1 MFSPAI
7 RKPHLHR
14 REKEEATPSPP
25 PPAPAH
31 SPSPGGFIL
40 SDRPATGTPAPWT
53 TSSLLA
59 RISTSKQTD
68 RAGDSDQ
75 IQPVRVAEFP
85 QVVRNA
91 QANLLQ
97 RNFAGKSMLV
107 GGIDK
112 ETSLA
117 WMICGNELFV
127 WSYLAAVAKDC
138 LAFEIPSSLV
148 GDKDGKPL
156 SGNQWT
162 VCIMRWHSSG
172 PSTRNSGDMLHRRSS
187 TGVILCNRRTQAIA
201 YWPDIYDESSG
212 KGPVLSSF
220 GHSDTSASDAIS
232 GCYRFNSVI
241 AASVPGAAHEC
252 IAIASE
258 PTGALWLFQCSPLRI
273 HRREVHRDTLGDNAT
288 DHSQKN
294 NGGRSLVWLPS
305 NESSEAAERKF
316 FLLTSQGI
324 QCWGISLLHGI
335 NVKILGSQEIV
346 GSDGELG
353 IKKDIAGQKN
363 IWLLDMQID
372 ERGKEFNILVA
383 TFCKDRVSGSNYT
396 QYSLLTMLYKSN
408 QKFPSENNVVKRE
421 RFLEKKAPAQVI
433 IPKARVEDEEFL
445 FSMRLKTGGKPSG
458 SVIILSGDGK
468 ATVAIYW
475 RGSTR
480 LYQFDLPWDAGKVF
494 DASIIPSAED
504 RDEGAWV
511 VLTEKAGIWAIPEK
525 AVLVGGVEPPER
537 SLSRKG
543 SCNEA
548 VAEEKRR
555 SQAFSASIVPRRVSS
570 EAWSAGDRQRPALTG
585 VAQQAVVDEEAEM
598 LLNRLFHDFILSGA
612 IHEAL
617 QKLRVAGAFEKE
629 GEMNV
634 FVRVSRS
641 IVNTLSKHWT
651 TTREAEFLASTIVSS
666 LAEKRQKH
674 EKFLQFLV
682 LSKCHEELSSKQ
694 RAAML
699 SVMEHGEKLSG
710 MIHLRELQNELS
722 QQSSST
728 RLSPQ
733 SKTPTAGALW
743 NLIQLVGEKARRN
756 TVLLMDRDNAEV
768 FYSRVSDI
776 EDLFYCLSH
785 QLRYI
790 ITGEE
795 HPSVQMQR
803 ALELSNACVTL
814 VQAALHYRAEYKDW
828 YPSPEGLITWNSQP
842 VVRSGI
848 WNLASSVME
857 LLREPGSAGMPMKS
871 NLWSQLEGLTDMLLE
886 GYIGVLTAKFERG
899 EDHGVLAQEYC
910 ERRDELLGSLYDLAK
925 QIIEAKYQESSEGN
939 DNPDL
944 KESIFREVTSPI
956 LATAKRHEGY
966 QTLWQICYDISDTVL
981 LRNLMHDSIG
991 PHGGFSFYVFKQL
1004 INSRHYAK
1012 LLRLGEEFQEELA
1025 NFLKD
1030 RSDLL
1035 WLHEICLNQFSTASE
1050 TLHTCALLSSPGEDA
1065 DLTSTRKSLS
1075 FVERR
1080 RLLYLSK
1087 IAATAGKDVDYEV
1100 KVAQIDADIRI
1111 LNLQEE
1117 IVQHDP
1123 EYAQGKHASKLLPPS
1138 ELIEM
1143 CMKRG
1148 RELSLKAFEVFAW
1161 TGSSFR
1167 SSNKGLLEACW
1178 TNAADQDDWVELS
1191 QASVSEGWSDEVIQ
1205 ESLQGTVL
1213 FNASR
1218 LCYSSDAAVFDGTF
1232 EEVLPVRKE
1241 DVQARGL
1248 EAKCFSVEEVLM
1260 QHDAF
1265 PDAGRLMMTA
1275 VVMGKE
1281 LSYAAPADE
1290 PVDMDS

>member
-138 LAFEIPSSLV
+138 LALEIPSSLV

-201 YWPDIYDESSG
+201 
-212 KGPVLSSF
+212 
-220 GHSDTSASDAIS
+220 
-232 GCYRFNSVI
+232 FNSVI

-273 HRREVHRDTLGDNAT
+273 HRREVHCDTLGDNAT

-612 IHEAL
+612 VHEAL

-710 MIHLRELQNELS
+710 MIHLRELQNALS

-795 HPSVQMQR
+795 HPSVQMQC

-925 QIIEAKYQESSEGN
+925 QIIEAKYQ
-939 DNPDL
+939 
-944 KESIFREVTSPI
+944 
-956 LATAKRHEGY
+956 
-966 QTLWQICYDISDTVL
+966 
-981 LRNLMHDSIG
+981 HDSIG

-1218 LCYSSDAAVFDGTF
+1218 LCYSSDAVVFDGTF

>member
-1 MFSPAI
+1 MHKPTFCRRIFPVNVFS
-7 RKPHLHR
+7 
-14 REKEEATPSPP
+14 
-25 PPAPAH
+25 
-31 SPSPGGFIL
+31 
-40 SDRPATGTPAPWT
+40 
-53 TSSLLA
+53 
-59 RISTSKQTD
+59 
-68 RAGDSDQ
+68 
-75 IQPVRVAEFP
+75 
-85 QVVRNA
+85 
-91 QANLLQ
+91 
-97 RNFAGKSMLV
+97 GKNMLV

-117 WMICGNELFV
+117 WMICGSELFI
-127 WSYLAAVAKDC
+127 WSYLASVSKDC
-138 LAFEIPSSLV
+138 LVLDVPSSLM
-148 GDKDGKPL
+148 GNKDAKSFG
-156 SGNQWT
+156 GNQWT
-162 VCIMRWHSSG
+162 LCIMRWHSSS
-172 PSTRNSGDMLHRRSS
+172 PSTRKTGDMLHRSSS
-187 TGVILCNRRTQAIA
+187 TGVILCNRRTQDIA
-201 YWPDIYDESSG
+201 YWPDIYDESS
-212 KGPVLSSF
+212 KSPVLSLR
-220 GHSDTSASDAIS
+220 GHNDASAGDGTS
-232 GCYRFNSVI
+232 GCYRFNSLI
-241 AASVPGAAHEC
+241 ATSVPGGTHEC

-258 PTGALWLFQCSPLRI
+258 RTGALWLFQCSPAGI
-273 HRREVHRDTLGDNAT
+273 HRREVHRDTLGDNGT
-288 DHSQKN
+288 DHYQKN
-294 NGGRSLVWLPS
+294 NSGKSLAWLPC
-305 NESSEAAERKF
+305 NVSSEAADRKF
-316 FLLTSQGI
+316 FLLTSHGI
-324 QCWGISLLHGI
+324 QCWSISLLHGI
-335 NVKILGSQEIV
+335 SVKKIGSQEIV
-346 GSDGELG
+346 GSDVELG

-363 IWLLDMQID
+363 IWLLDMQVD
-372 ERGKEFNILVA
+372 EHGKQFSILVA
-383 TFCKDRVSGSNYT
+383 TLCKDRVSGSNYT
-396 QYSLLTMLYKSN
+396 QYSLLTMLFESN
-408 QKFPSENNVVKRE
+408 QKFSSEDNGVKCE
-421 RFLEKKAPAQVI
+421 RFLEKKAPSQVI
-433 IPKARVEDEEFL
+433 LPKARVEDEELL

-458 SVIILSGDGK
+458 SVIILSDDGT

-480 LYQFDLPWDAGKVF
+480 LYQFDLPWDAGKVL

-511 VLTEKAGIWAIPEK
+511 VLTEKAGVWAIPEK

-555 SQAFSASIVPRRVSS
+555 SQAFSASVVPRRVSS
-570 EAWSAGDRQRPALTG
+570 EAWSSGDRQRPAFTG

-598 LLNRLFHDFILSGA
+598 LLNRLFHDFLLSGA
-612 IHEAL
+612 VNEAL
-617 QKLRVAGAFEKE
+617 QKLSIAGAFDKE

-634 FVRVSRS
+634 FVRVSKS

-674 EKFLQFLV
+674 EKYLQFLV

-710 MIHLRELQNELS
+710 VIQLRELQNALS
-722 QQSSST
+722 QQRSSSH
-728 RLSPQ
+728 LSPH
-733 SKTPTAGALW
+733 SNSPTAGALW

-768 FYSRVSDI
+768 FYSRISDI
-776 EDLFYCLSH
+776 EDLFYCLTH

-814 VQAALHYRAEYKDW
+814 VQAALYYREEHKDW

-848 WNLASSVME
+848 WSLASSVME
-857 LLREPGSAGMPMKS
+857 LLSEPGAADMAMKS

-886 GYIGVLTAKFERG
+886 GYIGLLTAKFERG
-899 EDHGVLAQEYC
+899 EEHGGLVQEYC

-925 QIIEAKYQESSEGN
+925 QIIEAKYQESREGN
-939 DNPDL
+939 DNLDL
-944 KESIFREVTSPI
+944 KESIFRKVTAPI

-981 LRNLMHDSIG
+981 LRNLMVKSHEHIPSLSQIIFLQLECCMLCRRYHILFFSVTQHILIIHFRPESVIGNGSYVDLSLQHDSVG

-1004 INSRHYAK
+1004 INSRQFAK

-1025 NFLKD
+1025 SFLKD
-1030 RSDLL
+1030 QNDLL
-1035 WLHEICLNQFSTASE
+1035 WLHEICLNQFSVASE
-1050 TLHTCALLSSPGEDA
+1050 TLHKCALRLSPGEDA
-1065 DLTSTRKSLS
+1065 NLTSNRKSMS

-1087 IAATAGKDVDYEV
+1087 IAATAGKDVDYEM
-1100 KVAQIDADIRI
+1100 KVAQIDADIR
-1111 LNLQEE
+1111 LLKLQEE
-1117 IVQHDP
+1117 IVEHDP
-1123 EYAQGKHASKLLPPS
+1123 EHAQGKNASKLLRPS

-1143 CMKRG
+1143 CMKG
-1148 RELSLKAFEVFAW
+1148 DRELSLKAFEVFAW
-1161 TGSSFR
+1161 TSSSFR
-1167 SSNKGLLEACW
+1167 SSNRGLLESCW
-1178 TNAADQDDWVELS
+1178 TNAANQDDWVKLS
-1191 QASVSEGWSDEVIQ
+1191 QESTSEGWSDEVIQ

-1218 LCYSSDAAVFDGTF
+1218 LCYSPDAVVFDGTF
-1232 EEVLPVRKE
+1232 EDVLLVRKE
-1241 DVQARGL
+1241 DVRARGL
-1248 EAKCFSVEEVLM
+1248 EDKCFSVEEVLM
-1260 QHDAF
+1260 QHDVF
-1265 PDAGRLMMTA
+1265 PDAGKLMMTA

-1281 LSYAAPADE
+1281 LSYNELAGEPVEMDSADE
-1290 PVDMDS
+1290 PVEMDS

>member
-7 RKPHLHR
+7 RKLHLHR

-31 SPSPGGFIL
+31 SPSPGGFAL

-75 IQPVRVAEFP
+75 IQPVHVAEFP

-97 RNFAGKSMLV
+97 RNFASKSMLV

-138 LAFEIPSSLV
+138 LALEIPSSLV

-172 PSTRNSGDMLHRRSS
+172 PSTRSSGDMLHRRSS
-187 TGVILCNRRTQAIA
+187 TGVVLCNRRTQAIA

-212 KGPVLSSF
+212 KGPVLSLF

-232 GCYRFNSVI
+232 GCCRFNSLI
-241 AASVPGAAHEC
+241 AASVPGAVHEC
-252 IAIASE
+252 IVIASE

-273 HRREVHRDTLGDNAT
+273 HRREVHRDTLGDNGT

-372 ERGKEFNILVA
+372 ERGKEFNVLVA

-612 IHEAL
+612 VHEAL

-629 GEMNV
+629 G
-634 FVRVSRS
+634 
-641 IVNTLSKHWT
+641 
-651 TTREAEFLASTIVSS
+651 
-666 LAEKRQKH
+666 
-674 EKFLQFLV
+674 
-682 LSKCHEELSSKQ
+682 
-694 RAAML
+694 AAML

-710 MIHLRELQNELS
+710 MIHLRELQNALS

-814 VQAALHYRAEYKDW
+814 VEAALHYRAEYKDW

-1087 IAATAGKDVDYEV
+1087 IAATAGKNVDYEV
-1100 KVAQIDADIRI
+1100 KVTQIDADIRI

-1218 LCYSSDAAVFDGTF
+1218 LCYSSDAEVFDGTF

-1265 PDAGRLMMTA
+1265 PDAGKLMMTA

>member
-1 MFSPAI
+1 M
-7 RKPHLHR
+7 
-14 REKEEATPSPP
+14 
-25 PPAPAH
+25 
-31 SPSPGGFIL
+31 
-40 SDRPATGTPAPWT
+40 
-53 TSSLLA
+53 
-59 RISTSKQTD
+59 
-68 RAGDSDQ
+68 
-75 IQPVRVAEFP
+75 RVAEFP
-85 QVVRNA
+85 QIVRNA
-91 QANLLQ
+91 QASLLQ
-97 RNFAGKSMLV
+97 KNFSGKNTLV

-117 WMICGNELFV
+117 WMICGNELYI
-127 WSYLAAVAKDC
+127 WSYLSSVSKDC
-138 LAFEIPSSLV
+138 LVLDVPSSLM
-148 GDKDGKPL
+148 GKKDTESL
-156 SGNQWT
+156 CGNQWT
-162 VCIMRWHSSG
+162 LCIMRWGSSTA
-172 PSTRNSGDMLHRRSS
+172 TRKSEEMLHRRSS

-201 YWPDIYDESSG
+201 YWPDIYDESS
-212 KGPVLSSF
+212 KSPALSLF
-220 GHSDTSASDAIS
+220 DHSVTSPSDGIS
-232 GCYRFNSVI
+232 ACYRFNSLI
-241 AASVPGAAHEC
+241 ATSIPGGIHEC

-258 PTGALWLFQCSPLRI
+258 PTGALWLFQCSPAGIL
-273 HRREVHRDTLGDNAT
+273 RREVHRDTLGDNGA
-288 DHSQKN
+288 DHHQRN
-294 NGGRSLVWLPS
+294 DGGRSLAWLPS
-305 NESSEAAERKF
+305 DISSEAADRKF
-316 FLLTSQGI
+316 FLLTNHGI
-324 QCWGISLLHGI
+324 QCWSISLLHGN
-335 NVKILGSQEIV
+335 NVKKILSQEIV
-346 GSDGELG
+346 GTDGELG
-353 IKKDIAGQKN
+353 IKRDIAGQKN

-372 ERGKEFNILVA
+372 EHGKEFSILVA
-383 TFCKDRVSGSNYT
+383 TLCKDRVSGSNYT

-408 QKFPSENNVVKRE
+408 QKFSSEDNVAKCE
-421 RFLEKKAPAQVI
+421 RFLEKKAPSQVI
-433 IPKARVEDEEFL
+433 IPKARVEDEDFL
-445 FSMRLKTGGKPSG
+445 FSMRLKSGGKPSG
-458 SVIILSGDGK
+458 SVIILSGDGT

-480 LYQFDLPWDAGKVF
+480 LYQFDLPWDAGKVL

-511 VLTEKAGIWAIPEK
+511 VLTEKAGVWAIPEK

-555 SQAFSASIVPRRVSS
+555 SQAFSASVVPRRVSS
-570 EAWSAGDRQRPALTG
+570 EAWSSGDRQRPAFTG
-585 VAQQAVVDEEAEM
+585 IAQQVVVDEEAEM

-612 IHEAL
+612 VHEAL

-634 FVRVSRS
+634 FVRVSKS

-666 LAEKRQKH
+666 LSEKRQKH

-682 LSKCHEELSSKQ
+682 LSKCHEELSSKH

-710 MIHLRELQNELS
+710 VIQLRELQNALI
-722 QQSSST
+722 QQRSST
-728 RLSPQ
+728 HLSPQ

-795 HPSVQMQR
+795 HPSVQMQH

-814 VQAALHYRAEYKDW
+814 VQAALYYREEHKDW

-848 WNLASSVME
+848 WTLASSVME
-857 LLREPGSAGMPMKS
+857 LLREPGAADMPMKS

-886 GYIGVLTAKFERG
+886 GYMGLLTAKFERG
-899 EDHGVLAQEYC
+899 EEHGGLVQEYC

-925 QIIEAKYQESSEGN
+925 QIIEAKYQESRQGN
-939 DNPDL
+939 DNLDL
-944 KESIFREVTSPI
+944 KESIFRDVTSPI

-981 LRNLMHDSIG
+981 LRNLMHDSVG

-1004 INSRHYAK
+1004 INNGQHAK

-1025 NFLKD
+1025 SFLKD
-1030 RSDLL
+1030 RKDLL
-1035 WLHEICLNQFSTASE
+1035 WLHEIFLNQFSTASE
-1050 TLHTCALLSSPGEDA
+1050 TLHTCALRLSSGEDA
-1065 DLTSTRKSLS
+1065 DLTSNRKLLS

-1087 IAATAGKDVDYEV
+1087 IAATAGKDVDYEM
-1100 KVAQIDADIRI
+1100 KVARIDADIRI
-1111 LNLQEE
+1111 LKLQEE

-1123 EYAQGKHASKLLPPS
+1123 EYAEGKYTGKLLRPS

-1143 CMKRG
+1143 CMKG
-1148 RELSLKAFEVFAW
+1148 DRELSLKAFEVFAW
-1161 TGSSFR
+1161 TSSSFR
-1167 SSNKGLLEACW
+1167 SSNRGLLENCW
-1178 TNAADQDDWVELS
+1178 TNAANQDDWVQLS
-1191 QASVSEGWSDEVIQ
+1191 QASISEGWSDEVTQ

-1218 LCYSSDAAVFDGTF
+1218 LCYSQDAVVFDGTF

-1241 DVQARGL
+1241 DVYARGV
-1248 EAKCFSVEEVLM
+1248 ESKCFSVEEVLM
-1260 QHDAF
+1260 QHDVF
-1265 PDAGRLMMTA
+1265 PDAGKLMMTA

-1281 LSYAAPADE
+1281 LSYTEPADDQ
-1290 PVDMDS
+1290 PVEMDS

>member
-1 MFSPAI
+1 M
-7 RKPHLHR
+7 
-14 REKEEATPSPP
+14 
-25 PPAPAH
+25 
-31 SPSPGGFIL
+31 
-40 SDRPATGTPAPWT
+40 
-53 TSSLLA
+53 
-59 RISTSKQTD
+59 
-68 RAGDSDQ
+68 
-75 IQPVRVAEFP
+75 
-85 QVVRNA
+85 
-91 QANLLQ
+91 
-97 RNFAGKSMLV
+97 
-107 GGIDK
+107 
-112 ETSLA
+112 
-117 WMICGNELFV
+117 
-127 WSYLAAVAKDC
+127 
-138 LAFEIPSSLV
+138 
-148 GDKDGKPL
+148 
-156 SGNQWT
+156 
-162 VCIMRWHSSG
+162 
-172 PSTRNSGDMLHRRSS
+172 
-187 TGVILCNRRTQAIA
+187 
-201 YWPDIYDESSG
+201 
-212 KGPVLSSF
+212 
-220 GHSDTSASDAIS
+220 
-232 GCYRFNSVI
+232 
-241 AASVPGAAHEC
+241 
-252 IAIASE
+252 
-258 PTGALWLFQCSPLRI
+258 
-273 HRREVHRDTLGDNAT
+273 
-288 DHSQKN
+288 
-294 NGGRSLVWLPS
+294 
-305 NESSEAAERKF
+305 
-316 FLLTSQGI
+316 
-324 QCWGISLLHGI
+324 
-335 NVKILGSQEIV
+335 
-346 GSDGELG
+346 
-353 IKKDIAGQKN
+353 
-363 IWLLDMQID
+363 
-372 ERGKEFNILVA
+372 
-383 TFCKDRVSGSNYT
+383 
-396 QYSLLTMLYKSN
+396 
-408 QKFPSENNVVKRE
+408 
-421 RFLEKKAPAQVI
+421 
-433 IPKARVEDEEFL
+433 
-445 FSMRLKTGGKPSG
+445 
-458 SVIILSGDGK
+458 
-468 ATVAIYW
+468 
-475 RGSTR
+475 
-480 LYQFDLPWDAGKVF
+480 
-494 DASIIPSAED
+494 
-504 RDEGAWV
+504 
-511 VLTEKAGIWAIPEK
+511 
-525 AVLVGGVEPPER
+525 
-537 SLSRKG
+537 
-543 SCNEA
+543 
-548 VAEEKRR
+548 
-555 SQAFSASIVPRRVSS
+555 
-570 EAWSAGDRQRPALTG
+570 
-585 VAQQAVVDEEAEM
+585 
-598 LLNRLFHDFILSGA
+598 
-612 IHEAL
+612 
-617 QKLRVAGAFEKE
+617 
-629 GEMNV
+629 
-634 FVRVSRS
+634 
-641 IVNTLSKHWT
+641 
-651 TTREAEFLASTIVSS
+651 
-666 LAEKRQKH
+666 
-674 EKFLQFLV
+674 
-682 LSKCHEELSSKQ
+682 
-694 RAAML
+694 
-699 SVMEHGEKLSG
+699 
-710 MIHLRELQNELS
+710 
-722 QQSSST
+722 
-728 RLSPQ
+728 
-733 SKTPTAGALW
+733 
-743 NLIQLVGEKARRN
+743 
-756 TVLLMDRDNAEV
+756 
-768 FYSRVSDI
+768 
-776 EDLFYCLSH
+776 
-785 QLRYI
+785 
-790 ITGEE
+790 
-795 HPSVQMQR
+795 
-803 ALELSNACVTL
+803 TL

-871 NLWSQLEGLTDMLLE
+871 NLWSQLEGLTDILLE
-886 GYIGVLTAKFERG
+886 GYIGLLTAKFERG

-1004 INSRHYAK
+1004 INSRSSAK

-1111 LNLQEE
+1111 LNLQEA

-1218 LCYSSDAAVFDGTF
+1218 LCYSSDAVVFDGTF

-1241 DVQARGL
+1241 DVHARGL

-1265 PDAGRLMMTA
+1265 PDAGKLMMTA

-1281 LSYAAPADE
+1281 LSYAGPADE

>member
-7 RKPHLHR
+7 RKPLHLHR
-14 REKEEATPSPP
+14 RDKGGATPSPP
-25 PPAPAH
+25 PAPVH
-31 SPSPGGFIL
+31 SPSPGGAAL

-53 TSSLLA
+53 SSSLLA
-59 RISTSKQTD
+59 RISTSKQID

-91 QANLLQ
+91 QDNLIQ
-97 RNFAGKSMLV
+97 KNFSGKTMLA

-117 WMICGNELFV
+117 WMICGNELFI
-127 WSYLAAVAKDC
+127 WSYLASVAKDC
-138 LAFEIPSSLV
+138 RVLELPSSLM
-148 GDKDGKPL
+148 GTKDARPL
-156 SGNQWT
+156 CGNQWML
-162 VCIMRWHSSG
+162 CIIRCCSSD
-172 PSTRNSGDMLHRRSS
+172 PSTGNNGDMLHGRSS
-187 TGVILCNRRTQAIA
+187 IGVILCNRRTQAIA
-201 YWPDIYDESSG
+201 YWPDIYDSS
-212 KGPVLSSF
+212 KTPALSLF
-220 GHSDTSASDAIS
+220 GYSGASASDGTS
-232 GCYRFNSVI
+232 GCHTFNSLI
-241 AASVPGAAHEC
+241 ATSIPGRIQEC
-252 IAIASE
+252 IVIASE
-258 PTGALWLFQCSPLRI
+258 PTGTLWLFQCSPVEI
-273 HRREVHRDTLGDNAT
+273 HRREVHQDTSEDNGT

-294 NGGRSLVWLPS
+294 NGGRSLAWLPS
-305 NESSEAAERKF
+305 NVSSEADERKF
-316 FLLTSQGI
+316 FLLTGHGI
-324 QCWGISLLHGI
+324 QCWSISLLHDI
-335 NVKILGSQEIV
+335 NVKKIGSQEIV

-372 ERGKEFNILVA
+372 EHGKEFNILSA

-408 QKFPSENNVVKRE
+408 QKFSSQENVAKCE
-421 RFLEKKAPAQVI
+421 RFLEKKAPSQVI

-458 SVIILSGDGK
+458 SVIILSGDGT

-480 LYQFDLPWDAGKVF
+480 LYQFDLPWDAGKVL
-494 DASIIPSAED
+494 DASIIPSADD

-511 VLTEKAGIWAIPEK
+511 VLTEKAGVWAVPEK

-548 VAEEKRR
+548 IAEEKRR
-555 SQAFSASIVPRRVSS
+555 SQAFSASVVPRRVSS
-570 EAWSAGDRQRPALTG
+570 EAWTAGERQRPSLTG
-585 VAQQAVVDEEAEM
+585 IAQQVVVDEEAEM

-612 IHEAL
+612 AHEAL
-617 QKLRVAGAFEKE
+617 QKLRASGAFEKE

-634 FVRVSRS
+634 FVRISKS

-651 TTREAEFLASTIVSS
+651 TTREAEFLALTIVSS
-666 LAEKRQKH
+666 LAEKQQKH

-699 SVMEHGEKLSG
+699 SVMEHGEKLCG
-710 MIHLRELQNELS
+710 VIQLRELQNVLS
-722 QQSSST
+722 QQRSST
-728 RLSPQ
+728 HLSPQ
-733 SKTPTAGALW
+733 SKTQTTGALW

-785 QLRYI
+785 QLQYI
-790 ITGEE
+790 ITREE

-814 VQAALHYRAEYKDW
+814 GQAALHYREEHKDW

-848 WNLASSVME
+848 WTLASSVME
-857 LLREPGSAGMPMKS
+857 LLREPGAAGMSMKS
-871 NLWSQLEGLTDMLLE
+871 NLCSQLEGLTDMLLE
-886 GYIGVLTAKFERG
+886 GYIGLLTAKFERG

-910 ERRDELLGSLYDLAK
+910 ERRDKLLGALYDLAK
-925 QIIEAKYQESSEGN
+925 QIVEAKYQESREGD
-939 DNPDL
+939 DNLDL

-981 LRNLMHDSIG
+981 LRNLMHDSVG
-991 PHGGFSFYVFKQL
+991 PRGGFGFYVFEQL
-1004 INSRHYAK
+1004 TNSRQYAK
-1012 LLRLGEEFQEELA
+1012 LLRLGEEFQEMLA
-1025 NFLKD
+1025 SFLKD
-1030 RSDLL
+1030 RTDLL
-1035 WLHEICLNQFSTASE
+1035 WLHEICLNQFSAASE
-1050 TLHTCALLSSPGEDA
+1050 TLRTCALLSTPRENA
-1065 DLTSTRKSLS
+1065 DLTSNRKPLS

-1087 IAATAGKDVDYEV
+1087 IAATAGKDEDYEV
-1100 KVAQIDADIRI
+1100 IVAGIDADIRI
-1111 LNLQEE
+1111 LKLQEE
-1117 IVQHDP
+1117 IIQHDP
-1123 EYAQGKHASKLLPPS
+1123 EYAQGKYTNKLLRPS

-1143 CMKRG
+1143 CLKRG
-1148 RELSLKAFEVFAW
+1148 RDLSLKAFEVFAW
-1161 TGSSFR
+1161 TSSSFR
-1167 SSNKGLLEACW
+1167 SSNRGLLEDCW
-1178 TNAADQDDWVELS
+1178 MNAANQDDWLKLS
-1191 QASVSEGWSDEVIQ
+1191 QSSTSQGWSDEVTQ
-1205 ESLQGTVL
+1205 ESLHGTVL

-1218 LCYSSDAAVFDGTF
+1218 LCYGPDAVVLGGSF
-1232 EEVLPVRKE
+1232 EEVLPLRKE
-1241 DVQARGL
+1241 DVHARGL
-1248 EAKCFSVEEVLM
+1248 EGKCFSVEEVLM
-1260 QHDAF
+1260 QHDVF

-1275 VVMGKE
+1275 VVLGKE
-1281 LSYAAPADE
+1281 LSFDVPADE
-1290 PVDMDS
+1290 PVEMDS